1 MTVGRHDT
9 TETTGAATATPA
21 APAAPA
27 ATATRAT
34 PVSRA
39 METIRALR
47 EELAALRGA
56 QPIAVVGIGLRAP
69 GGIDDLDGYWRALAS
84 GADAVR
90 PIPPSRRPPFGDAW
104 DHVPHRGGFLDE
116 VLEFDGPFFGV
127 APREGR
133 SLDPQHRLLLEV
145 AWEALDD
152 AGIPAARAAAAGT
165 GLYVGITGQDYR
177 EWMREGPDSY
187 WATGNGHC
195 FSAGRLAHTLGFTGP
210 AMAVDTA
217 CSSSLVAVHLARQ
230 ALRGGECDI
239 AVAGGVNLVLSPH
252 GTELAAR
259 TGALSP
265 DGVCRPFDAR
275 ANGFTRSEGCGIVVL
290 KRLADAVRDG
300 DRVHAVIHGSAVNH
314 DGRASGFTAPNVR
327 AQTRLVE
334 RALAD
339 AGLGPADIG
348 HVEAH
353 GTGTSLGD
361 PIEVEALAAALGRTG
376 SGAPVLLGSAKA
388 NLGHTEAAAGVLGLI
403 KAVLSL
409 RHRAVPPVPHFTTLN
424 PRIDLSGTGF
434 RIPTELEPWP
444 AGAGAYA
451 GVSSFGMSGTN
462 AHVVLG
468 VAEEQ
473 AGAGVAVGTG
483 GAVGGF
489 EVSARTPAA
498 LRAYA
503 ARLAGRL
510 AELKDEE
517 YAAFAYTVTH
527 GRTALATRVR
537 VTAADR
543 HRAAAVLTA
552 VAEGLAPPEAEEVAA
567 GTEPGFADLPRRVLD
582 LPAYPWERR
591 YYAPVFTE

>member
-1 MTVGRHDT
+1 MEHERTSTQGHTRGPAQGQDGG
-9 TETTGAATATPA
+9 GAA
-21 APAAPA
+21 AP
-27 ATATRAT
+27 RAT
-34 PVSRA
+34 PVGRA

-47 EELAALRGA
+47 EELAALRGS
-56 QPIAVVGIGLRAP
+56 QPVAVVGIGLRAP
-69 GGIDDLDGYWRALAS
+69 GGIEDLDGYWQVLAS
-84 GADAVR
+84 GTDAVR
-90 PIPPSRRPPFGDAW
+90 PIPESRRAPFGDAW
-104 DHVPHRGGFLDE
+104 DEVPHRGGFLDD
-116 VLEFDGPFFGV
+116 VLDFDGPFFGV

-133 SLDPQHRLLLEV
+133 SLDPQHRMLLEV
-145 AWEALDD
+145 VWEALDD
-152 AGIPAARAAAAGT
+152 AGIPAGRAAAAAT

-195 FSAGRLAHTLGFTGP
+195 FSAGRLAHTLGLTGP

-217 CSSSLVAVHLARQ
+217 CSSSLVTVHLARQ
-230 ALRGGECDI
+230 ALRSGECDI

-252 GTELAAR
+252 GTALAAR

-314 DGRASGFTAPNVR
+314 DGRASGFTAPNVL

-334 RALAD
+334 RALAE

-361 PIEVEALAAALGRTG
+361 PIEVEALAAAVGRPG
-376 SGAPVLLGSAKA
+376 GGAPVLLGSAKA
-388 NLGHTEAAAGVLGLI
+388 NLGHTESAAGVLGLI

-424 PRIDLSGTGF
+424 PRIDLSGTGL
-434 RIPTELEPWP
+434 RIPTALEPWP
-444 AGAGAYA
+444 AGAGTYA

-468 VAEEQ
+468 APDPV
-473 AGAGVAVGTG
+473 AGAPAVD
-483 GAVGGF
+483 VRGF

-503 ARLAGRL
+503 ARLAARL
-510 AELKDEE
+510 AGVKDEE
-517 YAAFAYTVTH
+517 YAAFAYTLTH
-527 GRTALATRVR
+527 GRTALATRIR
-537 VTAADR
+537 VEAPDR
-543 HRAAAVLTA
+543 HRAAAALTA
-552 VAEGLAPPEAEEVAA
+552 VAEGAAAPEVREVAA
-567 GTEPGFADLPRRVLD
+567 QEAPGFADLPRRVAD

-591 YYAPVFTE
+591 RYAPFDAERPAAG

>member
-1 MTVGRHDT
+1 MEQDSGRVAGTV
-9 TETTGAATATPA
+9 
-21 APAAPA
+21 
-27 ATATRAT
+27 RAT
-34 PVSRA
+34 PVGRA

-56 QPIAVVGIGLRAP
+56 QPVAVVGVGLRAP
-69 GGIDDLDGYWRALAS
+69 GGIEDLEGYWRVLAS
-84 GADAVR
+84 GTDAVR
-90 PIPPSRRPPFGDAW
+90 PIPPSRRAPFGEAW
-104 DHVPHRGGFLDE
+104 DEVPHRGGFLDE
-116 VLEFDGPFFGV
+116 VLEFDAPFFGV

-145 AWEALDD
+145 VWEALDD
-152 AGIPAARAAAAGT
+152 AGIPAARAAAAAT

-177 EWMREGPDSY
+177 EWMRDGPDSY

-195 FSAGRLAHTLGFTGP
+195 FSAGRLAHTLGLTGP

-217 CSSSLVAVHLARQ
+217 CSSSLVTVHLARQ
-230 ALRGGECDI
+230 ALRSGECDI

-252 GTELAAR
+252 GTALAAR

-314 DGRASGFTAPNVR
+314 DGRASGFTAPNVL

-334 RALAD
+334 RALAE
-339 AGLGPADIG
+339 AGLGPGDIG

-353 GTGTSLGD
+353 GTGTPLGD
-361 PIEVEALAAALGRTG
+361 PIEVEALAQALGRPG
-376 SGAPVLLGSAKA
+376 AGAPVLLGSAKA
-388 NLGHTEAAAGVLGLI
+388 NLGHTESAAGVLGLI
-403 KAVLSL
+403 KAMLSL

-424 PRIDLSGTGF
+424 PRIDLSGTGL
-434 RIPTELEPWP
+434 RVPTALEPWP

-468 VAEEQ
+468 APEPGPEP
-473 AGAGVAVGTG
+473 AAPVAVT
-483 GAVGGF
+483 GF

-498 LRAYA
+498 LRSW
-503 ARLAGRL
+503 AGRL
-510 AELKDEE
+510 AVRLAGIEDEE
-517 YAAFAYTVTH
+517 YAAFAHTVTH
-527 GRTALATRVR
+527 GRSALATRIR
-537 VTAADR
+537 VEASDR
-543 HRAAAVLTA
+543 HRAAAALSA
-552 VAEGLAPPEAEEVAA
+552 VAEGLAPAEVREVAA
-567 GTEPGFADLPRRVLD
+567 DSAPGFADLPRRVVD

-591 YYAPVFTE
+591 RLAPFAAEHPPAG

>member
-1 MTVGRHDT
+1 MEQQHSTKAVGGAAPA
-9 TETTGAATATPA
+9 TGAA
-21 APAAPA
+21 
-27 ATATRAT
+27 RAT

-56 QPIAVVGIGLRAP
+56 QPIAVVGVGLRAP
-69 GGIDDLDGYWRALAS
+69 GGIDDLDGYWSALTA

-90 PIPPSRRPPFGDAW
+90 PIPESRRHPFGDAW
-104 DHVPHRGGFLDE
+104 DEVPHRGGFLDE

-133 SLDPQHRLLLEV
+133 SLDPQHRMLLEV

-152 AGIPAARAAAAGT
+152 AGIPAARAAEAVT

-177 EWMREGPDSY
+177 EWMPGGPDSY

-195 FSAGRLAHTLGFTGP
+195 FSAGRLAHTLGLTGP

-217 CSSSLVAVHLARQ
+217 CSSSLVTVHLARQ

-239 AVAGGVNLVLSPH
+239 AVAGGVNLVLSPRA
-252 GTELAAR
+252 TALAAR
-259 TGALSP
+259 TGSLSP

-300 DRVHAVIHGSAVNH
+300 DRVHSVIHGSAVNH
-314 DGRASGFTAPNVR
+314 DGRASGFTAPNVL

-334 RALAD
+334 RALAE

-361 PIEVEALAAALGRTG
+361 PIEVEALAAALGRPG
-376 SGAPVLLGSAKA
+376 GGAPVLLGSAKA
-388 NLGHTEAAAGVLGLI
+388 NLGHAESAAGVLGML
-403 KAVLSL
+403 KTMLSL
-409 RHRAVPPVPHFTTLN
+409 RHRAIPPVPHFTTLN

-468 VAEEQ
+468 AADPQ
-473 AGAGVAVGTG
+473 PSATAATATAAPAVT
-483 GAVGGF
+483 GF

-510 AELKDEE
+510 AELADEE

-527 GRTALATRVR
+527 GRSALATRIR
-537 VTAADR
+537 VEAPDR
-543 HRAAAVLTA
+543 HRAAAALTA
-552 VAEGLAPPEAEEVAA
+552 VAQGLTPPEVEEVPTGVA
-567 GTEPGFADLPRRVLD
+567 PGFGDLPRRVLD

-591 YYAPVFTE
+591 RYAPVFTA

>member
-1 MTVGRHDT
+1 MGQDSGKAA
-9 TETTGAATATPA
+9 GAV
-21 APAAPA
+21 
-27 ATATRAT
+27 RAT

-47 EELAALRGA
+47 EELAALRGDRSV
-56 QPIAVVGIGLRAP
+56 AVVGVGLRAP
-69 GGIDDLDGYWRALAS
+69 GGIEDLDGYWSALVS
-84 GADAVR
+84 GTDAVR
-90 PIPPSRRPPFGDAW
+90 PIPQARRAPFGEAW
-104 DHVPHRGGFLDE
+104 DEVPHRGGFLDE

-133 SLDPQHRLLLEV
+133 SLDPQHRMLLEV
-145 AWEALDD
+145 VWEALDD
-152 AGIPAARAAAAGT
+152 AGIPAGRAAAAAT

-195 FSAGRLAHTLGFTGP
+195 FAAGRLAHTLGLTGP

-230 ALRGGECDI
+230 ALRSGECDI

-252 GTELAAR
+252 GTALAAR

-314 DGRASGFTAPNVR
+314 DGRASGFTAPNVL

-334 RALAD
+334 RALAE

-353 GTGTSLGD
+353 GTGTPLGD
-361 PIEVEALAAALGRTG
+361 PIEVEALAAALGRPGGT
-376 SGAPVLLGSAKA
+376 GAPVLLGSAKA
-388 NLGHTEAAAGVLGLI
+388 NLGHTESAAGVLGLI
-403 KAVLSL
+403 KAMLSL

-424 PRIDLSGTGF
+424 PRIDLSGTGL
-434 RIPTELEPWP
+434 RVPTELEPWP

-468 VAEEQ
+468 APEPDPAPGAAVPVA
-473 AGAGVAVGTG
+473 
-483 GAVGGF
+483 GF

-498 LRAYA
+498 LRSYAGRLA
-503 ARLAGRL
+503 ARLAGI
-510 AELKDEE
+510 KDEE

-527 GRTALATRVR
+527 GRTPLAARIRVE
-537 VTAADR
+537 ASDR
-543 HRAAAVLTA
+543 HRAAAALAA
-552 VAEGLAPPEAEEVAA
+552 VAEGLAPPEVREVAA
-567 GTEPGFADLPRRVLD
+567 DAAPGFADLPRRVVD

-591 YYAPVFTE
+591 RYAPFDAEHPPAG

>member
-1 MTVGRHDT
+1 MEQDSGRAAGTV
-9 TETTGAATATPA
+9 
-21 APAAPA
+21 
-27 ATATRAT
+27 RAT
-34 PVSRA
+34 PVGRA

-56 QPIAVVGIGLRAP
+56 QPVAVVGVGLRAP
-69 GGIDDLDGYWRALAS
+69 GGIEDLEGYWQVLAS
-84 GADAVR
+84 GTDAVR
-90 PIPPSRRPPFGDAW
+90 PIPQSRRAPFGEAW
-104 DHVPHRGGFLDE
+104 DEVPHRGGFLDE
-116 VLEFDGPFFGV
+116 VLEFDAPFFGV

-145 AWEALDD
+145 VWEALDD
-152 AGIPAARAAAAGT
+152 AGIPAARAAAAAT

-177 EWMREGPDSY
+177 EWMRDGPDSY

-195 FSAGRLAHTLGFTGP
+195 FSAGRLAHTLGMTGP

-217 CSSSLVAVHLARQ
+217 CSSSLVTVHLARQ
-230 ALRGGECDI
+230 ALRSGECDI

-252 GTELAAR
+252 GTALAAR

-314 DGRASGFTAPNVR
+314 DGRASGFTAPNVL

-334 RALAD
+334 RALAE
-339 AGLGPADIG
+339 AGLGPGDIG

-353 GTGTSLGD
+353 GTGTPLGD
-361 PIEVEALAAALGRTG
+361 PIEVEALARALGRPG
-376 SGAPVLLGSAKA
+376 AGAPVLLGSAKA
-388 NLGHTEAAAGVLGLI
+388 NLGHTESAAGVLGLI
-403 KAVLSL
+403 KAMLSL

-434 RIPTELEPWP
+434 RVPTALEPWP

-468 VAEEQ
+468 APEPAPEP
-473 AGAGVAVGTG
+473 AAAVAVT
-483 GAVGGF
+483 GF

-498 LRAYA
+498 LRSW
-503 ARLAGRL
+503 AGRL
-510 AELKDEE
+510 AVRLAGIKDEE
-517 YAAFAYTVTH
+517 YAAFAHTVTH
-527 GRTALATRVR
+527 GRSALATRIR
-537 VTAADR
+537 VEASDR
-543 HRAAAVLTA
+543 HRAAAVLSA
-552 VAEGLAPPEAEEVAA
+552 VADGLAPAEVREVAA
-567 GTEPGFADLPRRVLD
+567 DSAPGFADLPRRVVD

-591 YYAPVFTE
+591 RLAPFAAEHRPAD

>member
-1 MTVGRHDT
+1 MEAHDT
-9 TETTGAATATPA
+9 KAVGAA
-21 APAAPA
+21 
-27 ATATRAT
+27 RVT

-47 EELAALRGA
+47 EELTALKGA
-56 QPIAVVGIGLRAP
+56 QPIAVVGVGLRAP
-69 GGIDDLDGYWRALAS
+69 GGIDDLDGYWSALAS
-84 GADAVR
+84 GTDAVR
-90 PIPPSRRPPFGDAW
+90 PIPESRRHPFGAAW
-104 DHVPHRGGFLDE
+104 DEVPHRGGFLDE
-116 VLEFDGPFFGV
+116 VLEFDAPFFGV

-133 SLDPQHRLLLEV
+133 ALDPQHRMLLEV
-145 AWEALDD
+145 VQEALDD
-152 AGIPAARAAAAGT
+152 AGIPAARAAADGAT

-195 FSAGRLAHTLGFTGP
+195 FSAGRLAHTLGLTGP

-217 CSSSLVAVHLARQ
+217 CSSSLVTVHLARQ

-252 GTELAAR
+252 GTALAAR

-290 KRLADAVRDG
+290 KRLSDAVRDG

-314 DGRASGFTAPNVR
+314 DGRASGFTAPNVL

-334 RALAD
+334 RALAE

-353 GTGTSLGD
+353 GTGTALGD
-361 PIEVEALAAALGRTG
+361 PIEVEALAAALGGRTG
-376 SGAPVLLGSAKA
+376 TATPVLLGSAKA
-388 NLGHTEAAAGVLGLI
+388 NLGHTESAAGVLGLI
-403 KAVLSL
+403 KAMLSL
-409 RHRAVPPVPHFTTLN
+409 RHRAVPPLPHFTTLN
-424 PRIDLSGTGF
+424 PRIDLAGTGM

-468 VAEEQ
+468 APEERPPD
-473 AGAGVAVGTG
+473 APAAAAAPVPVT
-483 GAVGGF
+483 GF

-503 ARLAGRL
+503 ALLAGRL
-510 AELKDEE
+510 AGIKDEE

-527 GRTALATRVR
+527 GRSALATRIR
-537 VTAADR
+537 VAATDR

-552 VAEGLAPPEAEEVAA
+552 VAEGLLPPEAEEVTA
-567 GTEPGFADLPRRVLD
+567 GAEPGFGELPRRVLD

-591 YYAPVFTE
+591 RYAPRDAEPAPAG

>member
-1 MTVGRHDT
+1 MEQDSGRAAGTV
-9 TETTGAATATPA
+9 
-21 APAAPA
+21 
-27 ATATRAT
+27 RAT
-34 PVSRA
+34 PVGRA

-56 QPIAVVGIGLRAP
+56 QPVAVVGVGLRAP
-69 GGIDDLDGYWRALAS
+69 GGIEDLEGYWQVLAS
-84 GADAVR
+84 GTDAVR
-90 PIPPSRRPPFGDAW
+90 PIPQSRRAPFGEAW
-104 DHVPHRGGFLDE
+104 DEVPHRGGFLDE
-116 VLEFDGPFFGV
+116 VLEFDAPFFGV

-145 AWEALDD
+145 VWEALDD
-152 AGIPAARAAAAGT
+152 AGIPAARAAAAAT

-177 EWMREGPDSY
+177 EWMRDGPDSY

-195 FSAGRLAHTLGFTGP
+195 FSAGRLAHTLGLTGP

-217 CSSSLVAVHLARQ
+217 CSSSLVTVHLARQ
-230 ALRGGECDI
+230 ALRSGECDI

-252 GTELAAR
+252 GTALAAR

-314 DGRASGFTAPNVR
+314 DGRASGFTAPNVL
-327 AQTRLVE
+327 AQTGLVE
-334 RALAD
+334 RALAE
-339 AGLGPADIG
+339 AGLGPGDIG

-353 GTGTSLGD
+353 GTGTPLGD
-361 PIEVEALAAALGRTG
+361 PIEVEALARALGRPG
-376 SGAPVLLGSAKA
+376 AGAPVLLGSAKA
-388 NLGHTEAAAGVLGLI
+388 NLGHTESAAGVLGLI
-403 KAVLSL
+403 KAMLSL

-434 RIPTELEPWP
+434 RVPTALEPWP

-468 VAEEQ
+468 APEPAPEP
-473 AGAGVAVGTG
+473 AAAVAVT
-483 GAVGGF
+483 GF

-498 LRAYA
+498 LRSW
-503 ARLAGRL
+503 AGRL
-510 AELKDEE
+510 AVRLAGIKDEE
-517 YAAFAYTVTH
+517 YAAFAHTVTH
-527 GRTALATRVR
+527 GRSALATRIR
-537 VTAADR
+537 VEASDR
-543 HRAAAVLTA
+543 HRAAAVLSA
-552 VAEGLAPPEAEEVAA
+552 VAEGLAPAEVREVAA
-567 GTEPGFADLPRRVLD
+567 DSAPGFADLPRRVVD

-591 YYAPVFTE
+591 RLAPFAAEHRPAD

>member
-1 MTVGRHDT
+1 MQDDDT
-9 TETTGAATATPA
+9 KAAGAA
-21 APAAPA
+21 
-27 ATATRAT
+27 RAT

-47 EELAALRGA
+47 EELAALKGA
-56 QPIAVVGIGLRAP
+56 QPIAVVGVGLRAP
-69 GGIDDLDGYWRALAS
+69 GGITDLDGYWAALAS
-84 GADAVR
+84 GTDAVR
-90 PIPPSRRPPFGDAW
+90 PIPESRRHPFGTAW
-104 DHVPHRGGFLDE
+104 DEVPHRGGFLDE
-116 VLEFDGPFFGV
+116 VLEFDAPFFGV

-133 SLDPQHRLLLEV
+133 ALDPQHRMLLEV
-145 AWEALDD
+145 VQEALDD
-152 AGIPAARAAAAGT
+152 AGIPAARAAADGAT

-195 FSAGRLAHTLGFTGP
+195 FSAGRLAHTLGLTGP

-217 CSSSLVAVHLARQ
+217 CSSSLVTVHLARQ
-230 ALRGGECDI
+230 ALRSGECDI

-252 GTELAAR
+252 GTALAAR

-290 KRLADAVRDG
+290 KRLSDAVRDG

-314 DGRASGFTAPNVR
+314 DGRASGFTAPNVL

-334 RALAD
+334 RALAE

-353 GTGTSLGD
+353 GTGTALGD
-361 PIEVEALAAALGRTG
+361 PIEVEALAAALGGRTG
-376 SGAPVLLGSAKA
+376 AATPVLLGSAKA
-388 NLGHTEAAAGVLGLI
+388 NLGHTESAAGVLGLI
-403 KAVLSL
+403 KAMLSL
-409 RHRAVPPVPHFTTLN
+409 RHRAVPPLPHFTTLN
-424 PRIDLSGTGF
+424 PRIDLSGTGL

-468 VAEEQ
+468 APEERPPGTP
-473 AGAGVAVGTG
+473 AGTAAPVAVT
-483 GAVGGF
+483 GF

-503 ARLAGRL
+503 ALLAGRL
-510 AELKDEE
+510 AGTKDEE

-527 GRTALATRVR
+527 GRSALATRIR
-537 VTAADR
+537 VTASDR
-543 HRAAAVLTA
+543 HRAAAVLGA
-552 VAEGLAPPEAEEVAA
+552 VAAGLLPPEVEEVAA
-567 GTEPGFADLPRRVLD
+567 GAAPGFGELPRRVLD

-591 YYAPVFTE
+591 RYAPRDAEPAPAG

>member
-1 MTVGRHDT
+1 MQDDDT
-9 TETTGAATATPA
+9 KAAGAA
-21 APAAPA
+21 
-27 ATATRAT
+27 RAT

-47 EELAALRGA
+47 EELAALKGA
-56 QPIAVVGIGLRAP
+56 QPIAVVGVGLRAP
-69 GGIDDLDGYWRALAS
+69 GGITDLDGYWSALVS
-84 GADAVR
+84 GTDAVR
-90 PIPPSRRPPFGDAW
+90 PIPESRRHPFGAAW
-104 DHVPHRGGFLDE
+104 DEVPHRGGFLDE
-116 VLEFDGPFFGV
+116 VLEFDAPFFGV

-133 SLDPQHRLLLEV
+133 ALDPQHRMLLEV
-145 AWEALDD
+145 VQEALDD
-152 AGIPAARAAAAGT
+152 AGIPAARAAADGAT

-195 FSAGRLAHTLGFTGP
+195 FSAGRLAHTLGLTGP

-217 CSSSLVAVHLARQ
+217 CSSSLVTVHLARQ
-230 ALRGGECDI
+230 ALRSGECDI

-252 GTELAAR
+252 GTALAAR

-290 KRLADAVRDG
+290 KRLSDAVRDG

-314 DGRASGFTAPNVR
+314 DGRASGFTAPNVL

-334 RALAD
+334 RALAE

-353 GTGTSLGD
+353 GTGTALGD
-361 PIEVEALAAALGRTG
+361 PIEVEALAAALGGRTG
-376 SGAPVLLGSAKA
+376 AATPVLLGSAKA
-388 NLGHTEAAAGVLGLI
+388 NLGHTESAAGVLGLI
-403 KAVLSL
+403 KAMLSL
-409 RHRAVPPVPHFTTLN
+409 RHRAVPPLPHFTTLN
-424 PRIDLSGTGF
+424 PRIDLSGTGL

-468 VAEEQ
+468 APEERPQ
-473 AGAGVAVGTG
+473 GAPAGTEAPVAVT
-483 GAVGGF
+483 GF

-503 ARLAGRL
+503 ALLAGRL
-510 AELKDEE
+510 AGTKDEE

-527 GRTALATRVR
+527 GRSALATRIR
-537 VTAADR
+537 VTAGDR
-543 HRAAAVLTA
+543 HRAAAVLGA
-552 VAEGLAPPEAEEVAA
+552 VAEGLLPPEVEEVAA
-567 GTEPGFADLPRRVLD
+567 GTPPGFGELPRRVLD

-591 YYAPVFTE
+591 RYAPRDAEPAPAG

>member
-1 MTVGRHDT
+1 MEQDSGR
-9 TETTGAATATPA
+9 AAGTA
-21 APAAPA
+21 
-27 ATATRAT
+27 RAT

-56 QPIAVVGIGLRAP
+56 QPVAVVGVGLRAP
-69 GGIDDLDGYWRALAS
+69 GGIEDLDGYWSALAS
-84 GADAVR
+84 GTDAVR
-90 PIPPSRRPPFGDAW
+90 PIPQARRAPFGEAW
-104 DHVPHRGGFLDE
+104 DDVPHRGGFLDE
-116 VLEFDGPFFGV
+116 VLDFDGPFFGV

-133 SLDPQHRLLLEV
+133 SLDPQHRMLLEV
-145 AWEALDD
+145 VWEALDD
-152 AGIPAARAAAAGT
+152 AGIPAGRAAAAAT

-195 FSAGRLAHTLGFTGP
+195 FSAGRLAHTLGLTGP

-217 CSSSLVAVHLARQ
+217 CSSSLVTVHLARQ
-230 ALRGGECDI
+230 ALRSGECDI

-252 GTELAAR
+252 GTALAAR

-314 DGRASGFTAPNVR
+314 DGRASGFTAPNVL

-334 RALAD
+334 RALAE

-361 PIEVEALAAALGRTG
+361 PIEVEALAAALGRPG
-376 SGAPVLLGSAKA
+376 GAAPVLLGSAKA
-388 NLGHTEAAAGVLGLI
+388 NLGHTESAAGVLGLI
-403 KAVLSL
+403 KAMLSL

-468 VAEEQ
+468 APDPAAEP
-473 AGAGVAVGTG
+473 AGGPAAATAVAVT
-483 GAVGGF
+483 GF

-503 ARLAGRL
+503 ARLAARL
-510 AELKDEE
+510 AGIKDEE
-517 YAAFAYTVTH
+517 YPAFAYTVTH
-527 GRTALATRVR
+527 GRTALATRIR
-537 VTAADR
+537 VEARDR
-543 HRAAAVLTA
+543 HGAAAALNA
-552 VAEGLAPPEAEEVAA
+552 VAEGLNPPEMREVAA
-567 GTEPGFADLPRRVLD
+567 DTDPAFADLPRRVVD

-591 YYAPVFTE
+591 RYAPFDADRPPAGG